1 MYPFDMYY
9 AIASDR
15 KLQMKLNVTHKRR
28 EQALMQRGMDTSVIF
43 SIKDNRTGNVSL
55 LYSCIGENKLQDLN
69 DESCV
74 HVTLNSINMSVVLE
88 ITCHND
94 HNCHK

>member
-1 MYPFDMYY
+1 MHY
-9 AIASDR
+9 AIASER
-15 KLQMKLNVTHKRR
+15 KLQMKLNVTHKRG

-43 SIKDNRTGNVSL
+43 DIKHDKTGNVSL
-55 LYSCIGENKLQDLN
+55 LYSWCGENKLQDMN
-69 DESCV
+69 HESC
-74 HVTLNSINMSVVLE
+74 VTLNSINMAVVLE